1 MLYIRL
7 GLKENL
13 DVSFYSNSNYSG
25 EQMEQIRLGLKEDLD
40 VSIYAKSEYSW
51 EQMKKI
57 RKRLL
62 KKNKFNWFHFV

>member
-1 MLYIRL
+1 
-7 GLKENL
+7 
-13 DVSFYSNSNYSG
+13 
-25 EQMEQIRLGLKEDLD
+25 MEQIRLGLKEDLD